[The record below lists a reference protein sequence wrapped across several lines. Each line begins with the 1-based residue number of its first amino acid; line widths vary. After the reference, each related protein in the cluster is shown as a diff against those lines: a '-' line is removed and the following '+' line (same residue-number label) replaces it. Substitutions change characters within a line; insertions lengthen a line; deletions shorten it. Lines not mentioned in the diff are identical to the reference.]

1 MRENVRQ
8 LEPTDRPAWLTM
20 RERLWPAFS
29 REELTAEE
37 ADILAED
44 SRTGVLVAVAESG
57 ELIGFAEVSIR
68 DWAEGCRTRPV
79 GYLEAW
85 YVEPAYRRTGV
96 GKRLIEAAER
106 WAADRGCTEMAS
118 NADPENVISL
128 RAHAA
133 LGFTEVGRAV
143 LYAKKLPPDAC

>member
-1 MRENVRQ
+1 MRDNIRQ
-8 LEPTDRPAWLTM
+8 LKATDHSAWLTM
-20 RERLWPAFS
+20 RERLWPDFS

-37 ADILAED
+37 AGIFGED

-85 YVEPAYRRTGV
+85 YVEPAHRRTGV
-96 GKRLIEAAER
+96 GRRLIDAAQR
-106 WAADRGCTEMAS
+106 WAADRGCTEMGS
-118 NADPENVISL
+118 DADPENVISL